1 MADFRAVGDTT
12 ITLEEYRALDAAGLL
27 RRPLTDP
34 PIRRRY
40 RGDDTRTGDRVD
52 LTELARSM
60 ATTRNAVEGTA

>member
-1 MADFRAVGDTT
+1 MADFRAVGDHT
-12 ITLEEYRALDAAGLL
+12 ITLDEYRALDAAGLI

-52 LTELARSM
+52 LTEMARAM
-60 ATTRNAVEGTA
+60 ATTRNAVEGQ